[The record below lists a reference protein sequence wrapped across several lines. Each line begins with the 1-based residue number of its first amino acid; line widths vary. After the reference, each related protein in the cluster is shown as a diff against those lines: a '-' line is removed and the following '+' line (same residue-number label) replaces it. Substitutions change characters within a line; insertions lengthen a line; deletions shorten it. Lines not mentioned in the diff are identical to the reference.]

1 MIRRI
6 LNSIVESASQ
16 PIEPTIFPHPFTKPE
31 TVPFSWL
38 TTRAPCFPI
47 KADNVTILT
56 KPEQFY
62 NILLKH
68 CQYAKDRVTLASLYI
83 GNGDLEK
90 KLVGTLK
97 SNKEFLANKLKIN
110 ILLDYTRG
118 SRYENNSRT
127 ILLPLVQQSNNC
139 TVSLYHTPVLRG
151 ILKRYTPDRWNELYG
166 LQHMKLYIF
175 DDTLI
180 ISGANLSNDYF
191 TNRQDRYIVIKDK
204 RLSDFYCGLVNRVQK
219 FSLKMNKD
227 NHLSL
232 DSDWKILPYQ
242 GNKFEFIEK
251 SADII
256 EQYMVENIQENAHKE
271 EGFDTWMFPMVQMG
285 QLGIEQDA
293 QITDKILADTPPNSR
308 LKIATGYFNLTNQFT
323 NTIIRKSKAQCDILM
338 AHPKANGFFGA
349 QGVAGGIPYA
359 YSLIARTFKENCKKA
374 GQEQRVKLFEY
385 FREGWTY
392 HGKGLWYYP
401 PNQDTPCVS
410 LIGSPNFG
418 ERSVKKDL
426 ESQMV
431 IITENETLR
440 DLLHEECRQLFQQG
454 LPADTNRKGP
464 LWVHTFVLLF
474 KSYF

>member
-6 LNSIVESASQ
+6 LNSVVESTSQ
-16 PIEPTIFPHPFTKPE
+16 SVESSGFPHPFTKQE

-47 KADNVTILT
+47 KAENVTILT

-83 GNGDLEK
+83 GNGSLEK
-90 KLVGTLK
+90 KLVETLK
-97 SNKEFLANKLKIN
+97 TNKEFIANRLKIN

-127 ILLPLVQQSNNC
+127 VLLPLVKQSDNC

-151 ILKRYTPDRWNELYG
+151 ILKKYTPDRWNELYG

-204 RLSDFYCGLVNRVQK
+204 RLSDFYSGLVHRVQK

-227 NHLSL
+227 NQLSL
-232 DSDWKILPYQ
+232 NTDWKLLPYQ
-242 GNKFEFIEK
+242 GNKYEFIEK
-251 SADII
+251 SADIV
-256 EQYMVENIQENAHKE
+256 EQYMIENIQENAHKQD
-271 EGFDTWMFPMVQMG
+271 GFDTWMFPMVQMG

-293 QITDKILADTPPNSR
+293 QITDKILADAPPNGK
-308 LKIATGYFNLTNQFT
+308 LKIATGYFNLTDQFT
-323 NTIIRKSKAQCDILM
+323 NTIISKSKAQCDILM
-338 AHPKANGFFGA
+338 AHPKWYVNCRLMVFLEPKVW
-349 QGVAGGIPYA
+349 QVAYHMHIP
-359 YSLIARTFKENCKKA
+359 
-374 GQEQRVKLFEY
+374 
-385 FREGWTY
+385 
-392 HGKGLWYYP
+392 
-401 PNQDTPCVS
+401 
-410 LIGSPNFG
+410 
-418 ERSVKKDL
+418 
-426 ESQMV
+426 
-431 IITENETLR
+431 
-440 DLLHEECRQLFQQG
+440 
-454 LPADTNRKGP
+454 
-464 LWVHTFVLLF
+464 
-474 KSYF
+474 